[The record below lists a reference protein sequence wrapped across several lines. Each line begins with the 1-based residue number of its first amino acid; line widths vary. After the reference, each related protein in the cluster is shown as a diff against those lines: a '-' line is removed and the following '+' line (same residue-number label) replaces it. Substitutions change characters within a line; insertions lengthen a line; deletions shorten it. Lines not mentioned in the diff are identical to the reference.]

1 MGTLVFS
8 FKPTVKTKKTSTVK
22 KQQDYTITQKKIIG
36 LCCITLEGHY
46 YVVTHLG
53 NLDFTKKSFNAKTK
67 KLYSQ
72 QLINKKLLLCI
83 NTFAQT
89 KYMKELFLPFAPS
102 IYMQGNIVKHNV
114 SGKLYFDL
122 IKTLDV
128 KTEGS
133 KEQFLFY
140 KQNYDIIHKNFICQM
155 NTL

>member
-22 KQQDYTITQKKIIG
+22 KQQEYTITEKKIIG
-36 LCCITLEGHY
+36 LCCINLEGHY
-46 YVVTHLG
+46 YVVTHIG
-53 NLDFTKKSFNAKTK
+53 NLDFTKKSFNVKTK

-72 QLINKKLLLCI
+72 QLINRRLLLCI
-83 NTFAQT
+83 NAFTQE
-89 KYMKELFLPFAPS
+89 KYIKEHFLPFAPS
-102 IYMQGNIVKHNV
+102 IYLRGNIVKHNV
-114 SGKLYFDL
+114 SGKLYFDF
-122 IKTLDV
+122 ISTLNV
-128 KTEGS
+128 KTDGS

>member
-8 FKPTVKTKKTSTVK
+8 FKPTVKTKRTTTVK
-22 KQQDYTITQKKIIG
+22 RQQEYTIVEKKIIG

-46 YVVTHLG
+46 YVVTHNG
-53 NLDFTKKSFNAKTK
+53 NLDFTKKSYTTKTK
-67 KLYSQ
+67 RLYCQ

-83 NTFAQT
+83 SAFNQE
-89 KYMKELFLPFAPS
+89 KYIKEHFLPFAPS
-102 IYMQGNIVKHNV
+102 IYMRGNIVKHNI

-122 IKTLDV
+122 IKTLDI